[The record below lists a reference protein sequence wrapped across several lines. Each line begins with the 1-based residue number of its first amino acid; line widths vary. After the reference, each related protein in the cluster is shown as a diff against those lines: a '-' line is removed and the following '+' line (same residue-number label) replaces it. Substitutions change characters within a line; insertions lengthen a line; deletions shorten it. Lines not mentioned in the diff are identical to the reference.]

1 MRLGCR
7 KRSPT
12 PRRSA
17 DTVQSLASADL
28 KAAQAQKVAAETDG
42 ARVDSM
48 INAAD
53 AIQRVAVPPSQIELM
68 TPQTEMPTLESV

>member
-1 MRLGCR
+1 M
-7 KRSPT
+7 KRAATIRAICTEGAP
-12 PRRSA
+12 
-17 DTVQSLASADL
+17 QSLASADL

-68 TPQTEMPTLESV
+68 ASPSEMPMIPGA